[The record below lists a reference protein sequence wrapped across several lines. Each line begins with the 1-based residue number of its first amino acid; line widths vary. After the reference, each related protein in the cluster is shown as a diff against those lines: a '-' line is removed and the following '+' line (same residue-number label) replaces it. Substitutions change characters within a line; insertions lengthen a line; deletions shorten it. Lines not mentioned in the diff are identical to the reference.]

1 MASRL
6 SIFEGGK
13 GGDSS
18 SALGRG
24 GGVDVRGCGRATPPH
39 GRAQKRVVRELCS
52 VKCVRLVGGN
62 FVQIEWCFHH
72 RRVPI

>member
-24 GGVDVRGCGRATPPH
+24 GGVDVRSCGRATAPAWPSSEA
-39 GRAQKRVVRELCS
+39 GSTRVVFGQVCPACR
-52 VKCVRLVGGN
+52 G
-62 FVQIEWCFHH
+62 
-72 RRVPI
+72 